1 MEFGIFDHM
10 DFSGAETLSEFYE
23 NRLKLAELY
32 DEIGIH
38 AYHLAEHHATPLG
51 MAPSPNVFLSAMAQ
65 RTKRLRFGPLV
76 YCLPLYHPIRLLEEI
91 CMLDQMSGG
100 RLEMGFGRG
109 ISPIELGYYGLD
121 YEEGRSMYQEI
132 FELITQGLTKE
143 TLTFRGEHFNV
154 NQMPL
159 PLSPLQK
166 PHPPLWYGLA
176 NPGAT
181 SWPAQNGLN
190 VITNQPVERVLEM
203 TTNYKME
210 WANAGRASDQLPR
223 LGMTRYLVI
232 AESEE
237 AALQSARRAYPI
249 WRKSFMALWDLHDK
263 DPIGIH
269 YSETFDGIVETG
281 QGIAGTPA
289 QVRDEIARQCDESGV
304 NYFVCRF
311 AFGDLT
317 LNESGRSIKLF
328 AERVMP
334 ELSGLV

>member
-10 DFSGAETLSEFYE
+10 DFSGVETLSEFYE
-23 NRLKLAELY
+23 NRLKLAEVY
-32 DEIGIH
+32 DEIGIYS
-38 AYHLAEHHATPLG
+38 YHLAEHHATPLG

-65 RTKRLRFGPLV
+65 RTTRLRFGPLV

-121 YEEGRSMYQEI
+121 YEEGRSIYQET
-132 FELITQGLTKE
+132 FELITQGLTQR
-143 TLTFRGEHFNV
+143 TLTFKGDHFNV
-154 NQMPL
+154 DQMPI
-159 PLSPLQK
+159 PLAPIQK

-176 NPGAT
+176 NPAAT
-181 SWPAQNGLN
+181 SWPARQGLN

-203 TTNYKME
+203 TTNYKKE
-210 WANAGRASDQLPR
+210 WTDAGRDPDQLPR
-223 LGMTRYLVI
+223 IGMTRYLVI
-232 AESEE
+232 AESKE
-237 AALQSARRAYPI
+237 AALQCARRAYPI
-249 WRKSFMALWDLHDK
+249 WRKSFMALWDLHDR
-263 DPIGIH
+263 DPIGVH
-269 YSETFDGIVETG
+269 YPETFDGISESG

-289 QVRDEIARQCDESGV
+289 QVGEEIVRQCTESGV

-317 LNESGRSIKLF
+317 LDESSRSIRLF
-328 AERVMP
+328 AEKIMP
-334 ELSGLV
+334 KLTGLV